1 MFCNGVKLANESIWD
16 KLLRMY
22 TEDSE
27 PTMNCLGYSKNL
39 TIIENFLNMTI
50 SESSPIPTEDAY
62 RIFSSVLNGDY
73 PNIDVTIDFIAHHWD
88 KFTTM

>member
-16 KLLRMY
+16 KLLHL
-22 TEDSE
+22 EDSE

-39 TIIENFLNMTI
+39 TIIKNFLNMII

-62 RIFSSVLNGDY
+62 RILNSVLHGNY
-73 PNIDVTIDFIAHHWD
+73 PNIDLTIDFIAHHWD